1 MTRTMQSSYSRSM
14 RFSRA
19 CWALCMLACSGAPRP
34 DAHTSP
40 FRPWRELGSEH
51 FTVWTDTSPA
61 RARELVGAM
70 ENLRQVVL
78 AVSSFKEG
86 RGKVFV
92 IAFDTA
98 DELHQYLPAQFI
110 AHAWSAQNV
119 LRQPVIALAA
129 ESLEHS
135 RWIITH
141 ELTHVITYD
150 ILKDQP
156 TWFAEGIA
164 TYFETA
170 RLDENR
176 ARVLVG
182 EPQDGRLR
190 TLDDDG
196 LLPVAQLFACV
207 RPQCED
213 DAFYATAWA
222 LYAYLVNQHPRE
234 LTQYSDALAAV
245 PPGDPPPTWTA
256 VVPSLPPDKL
266 DDELAIWVE
275 SGPIRLREQ
284 DIALRSWPVAE
295 SPIAEADV
303 LAAKGALRFF
313 MVQGAAL
320 PEIDKSLALDPK
332 NVLANL
338 VQTASGHAIDPE
350 GAQRV
355 AAAHPQDWRAWW
367 LAWHAA
373 RSSDESGAARARM
386 CALTGDL
393 AWPIE
398 ECSRPASEQAP

>member
-1 MTRTMQSSYSRSM
+1 MARTMPASYIRSM
-14 RFSRA
+14 PFSRA
-19 CWALCMLACSGAPRP
+19 WWALCMLACGGAPQLP
-34 DAHTSP
+34 TSQH
-40 FRPWRELGSEH
+40 RPWRELRSEH
-51 FTVWTDTSPA
+51 FTVWTDASQA
-61 RARELVGAM
+61 RARELVPAM

-78 AVSSFKEG
+78 AVSSFTEG

-98 DELHQYLPAQFI
+98 DELHAYLPVQFI

-119 LRQPVIALAA
+119 LRQPVIVLAA

-135 RWIITH
+135 RWILTH

-156 TWFAEGIA
+156 AWFAEGIA
-164 TYFETA
+164 TYFETV
-170 RLDENR
+170 RLDDKR
-176 ARVLVG
+176 ARVTVG
-182 EPQDGRLR
+182 EPQTGRLR

-196 LLPVAQLFACV
+196 LLPVAQLFACT

-222 LYAYLVNQHPRE
+222 LYTYLVNQHPHE
-234 LTQYSDALAAV
+234 LARYSDALAAL

-266 DDELAIWVE
+266 DDELATWVE

-284 DIALRSWPVAE
+284 GITLRSWPVAE
-295 SPIAEADV
+295 SPITDADV
-303 LAAKGALRFF
+303 LAAKGVLRFF
-313 MVQGAAL
+313 MAHDRVVL
-320 PEIDKSLALDPK
+320 PEIDEALVLDPT

-338 VQTASGHAIDPE
+338 IQTASGRPFDPE
-350 GAQRV
+350 TAQRL

-367 LAWHAA
+367 LAWRAATSFDESSAA
-373 RSSDESGAARARM
+373 RTRM
-386 CALTGDL
+386 CALVATSAI
-393 AWPIE
+393 AWPID
-398 ECSRPASEQAP
+398 ECR